1 MVKIFCDRCGRQ
13 LEPDKTHKCL
23 QLHLK
28 ESRYEGELKFYK
40 DDDCLEGSLILC
52 PFCAEKIEDVLAPK
66 PRDPLRF

>member
-13 LEPDKTHKCL
+13 LEADKTHKCL

-28 ESRYEGELKFYK
+28 ESKYKGELNFYK
-40 DDDCLEGSLILC
+40 DTECFETSVILC
-52 PFCAEKIEDVLAPK
+52 PVCAEKIEDVLAPK